1 MRSPPPKLTPAAPP
15 VVAVVGPTAV
25 GKTRLAISLARRFNG
40 EIVNADS
47 RQVYRLMSIGTAK
60 PMPAERAE
68 ARHHL
73 VDILD
78 PNESFGL
85 GLFLKLAHDAI
96 GDIATRGRLPIV
108 SGGTGQYVWGL
119 LEGRQVP
126 EVPPDPA
133 FRQRLEQMA
142 AEEGGEAL
150 HARLQEV
157 DPDRAAAL
165 DPRNVRRVIRALE
178 IHQATGRKPSNMGK
192 REALPFPTLV
202 IGLTME
208 RQELYRRI
216 DARVDDMMAEGLLEE
231 VRKLAAEGYAPGQ
244 GALGSPGYRELGEY
258 LSGQT
263 GLDEAVRRTKTQTHR
278 MARRQYT
285 WFKPSDLGIHWLD
298 AAGANLDEA
307 ATALVDKFLHANPPV
322 LQ

>member
-1 MRSPPPKLTPAAPP
+1 MTSATPP

-25 GKTRLAISLARRFNG
+25 GKTRLAIALARRFGG

-60 PMPAERAE
+60 PTPAERTE
-68 ARHHL
+68 APHHL
-73 VDILD
+73 VDILNPD
-78 PNESFGL
+78 ENFGL

-96 GDIATRGRLPIV
+96 GDITARGRLPIIA
-108 SGGTGQYVWGL
+108 GGTGQYVWGL

-126 EVPPDPA
+126 EVPPDTC
-133 FRQRLEQMA
+133 FRQQLEQIA
-142 AEEGGEAL
+142 AEGDGEAL
-150 HARLQEV
+150 YARLQEV

-178 IHQATGRKPSNMGK
+178 IHQATGRKPSEMTQDQ
-192 REALPFPTLV
+192 APPFPSLV

-208 RQELYRRI
+208 RQELYQRI
-216 DARVDDMMAEGLLEE
+216 DARVDDMMAAGLLDE
-231 VRKLAAEGYAPGQ
+231 VQELAAAGYAPGQ
-244 GALGSPGYRELGEY
+244 GALGSPGYCELGEY
-258 LSGQT
+258 LSGLA
-263 GLDEAVRRTKTQTHR
+263 GLEEAVVHTKTQTHR

-285 WFKPSDLGIHWLD
+285 WFKLTDPRICWLD
-298 AAGANLDEA
+298 TGDEHLDDNVA
-307 ATALVDKFLHANPPV
+307 ALVTAFLEANSPV

>member
-1 MRSPPPKLTPAAPP
+1 MLIPHPHVTPAAPP

-60 PMPAERAE
+60 PTLAERAE

-73 VDILD
+73 VDLLD

-142 AEEGGEAL
+142 AEGGGEAL

-157 DPDRAAAL
+157 DPYRAAVL

-192 REALPFPTLV
+192 GEAPPFPTLV

-216 DARVDDMMAEGLLEE
+216 DDRVDDMMAEGLLEE
-231 VRKLAAEGYAPGQ
+231 VRELAAEGYAPGQ

-258 LSGQT
+258 LSGLT
-263 GLDEAVRRTKTQTHR
+263 SLEEAVARSKTQTHR

-285 WFKPSDLGIHWLD
+285 WFKPGDPRIHWLD
-298 AAGANLDEA
+298 ADAEHLEERA
-307 ATALVDKFLHANPPV
+307 AALVASFLESNPPV

>member
-192 REALPFPTLV
+192 GETPPFPTLV

-231 VRKLAAEGYAPGQ
+231 VRELAAEGYAPGQ

-263 GLDEAVRRTKTQTHR
+263 CLDEAVRRTKTQTHR

-285 WFKPSDLGIHWLD
+285 WFKPNDLGIHWLD
-298 AAGANLDEA
+298 AAAANLDEA
-307 ATALVDKFLHANPPV
+307 AAGLVAEFLDANPPV

>member
-1 MRSPPPKLTPAAPP
+1 MTPAAPP

-60 PMPAERAE
+60 PTLAERAE

-73 VDILD
+73 VDLLD

-119 LEGRQVP
+119 LEGCQVP
-126 EVPPDPA
+126 EVPPDTW
-133 FRQRLEQMA
+133 FRQRLEQTA
-142 AEEGGEAL
+142 SEEGGEAL

-157 DPDRAAAL
+157 DPDRAAVL

-178 IHQATGRKPSNMGK
+178 IYHSVGVKPSEMTQ
-192 REALPFPTLV
+192 AQAPPFPSLV

-216 DARVDDMMAEGLLEE
+216 DARVDGMMAQGLLDE
-231 VRKLAAEGYAPGQ
+231 VRELAAVGYVMGQ
-244 GALGSPGYRELGEY
+244 GALGSPGYRGVGGIPIGPDRLGGG
-258 LSGQT
+258 SGPHK
-263 GLDEAVRRTKTQTHR
+263 DPD
-278 MARRQYT
+278 
-285 WFKPSDLGIHWLD
+285 PSDGPSAIHLVQ
-298 AAGANLDEA
+298 AKRPPNPLAGS
-307 ATALVDKFLHANPPV
+307 
-322 LQ
+322 QR